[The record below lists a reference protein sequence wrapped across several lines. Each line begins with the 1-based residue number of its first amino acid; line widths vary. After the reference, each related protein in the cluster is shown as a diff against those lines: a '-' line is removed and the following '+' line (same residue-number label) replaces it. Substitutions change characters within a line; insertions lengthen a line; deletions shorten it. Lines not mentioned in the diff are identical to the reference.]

1 MGKWL
6 GGQNDGNHCHRTEY
20 RKKNEKKLRQPKR
33 SLGQLKYTNILITGV
48 PKGEGREKGP
58 EKIFEEIIAENF
70 TNVGKEI
77 VNQVQE
83 AQRVPDRIKPRRNT
97 QDRQKWKR

>member
-1 MGKWL
+1 MK
-6 GGQNDGNHCHRTEY
+6 
-20 RKKNEKKLRQPKR
+20 RKR
-33 SLGQLKYTNILITGV
+33 
-48 PKGEGREKGP
+48 GP

-97 QDRQKWKR
+97 QDIEEIRKPSSAINAKK